1 MASTSREMVMTFVD
15 SLVPTVRKALCDP
28 LMEVRQAAAKTFDS
42 LHTTVG
48 SRALDDIL
56 PFMLDLLKDSGE
68 ESEYALDGLRQVM
81 SIKSRVVLPYLIPH
95 LTAPPVNTKALSVLA
110 SVAGDALARH
120 FNRLL
125 PALLAAV
132 TAAAGTATEAQE
144 LDYCQV
150 VLLSVQDESGIRAIM
165 DELLTSTKSE
175 KVLFFIIF
183 YFLSQPQ
190 SIVFL
195 LITLFR

>member
-56 PFMLDLLKDSGE
+56 PYMLDLLKDSGE

-165 DELLTSTKSE
+165 DELLTSTKSD
-175 KVLFFIIF
+175 KVYIVLTILYCFITINNV
-183 YFLSQPQ
+183 
-190 SIVFL
+190 VFNYVKL
-195 LITLFR
+195 